1 MRVYQILTSP
11 ISFHFVLYFTENKSD
26 LDFKKTRICRC
37 HKKLERFMDMN
48 GYFSLS

>member
-26 LDFKKTRICRC
+26 LDFKK
-37 HKKLERFMDMN
+37 KLEYVGVIR
-48 GYFSLS
+48 SLNVSWI

>member
-26 LDFKKTRICRC
+26 LDFKK
-37 HKKLERFMDMN
+37 LEYVGVIR
-48 GYFSLS
+48 S